1 MTTFRAGIFRSVRF
15 GASSAH
21 GVANMIRF
29 NYFRE
34 QGAFQRAENGTY
46 QVDFEKMKTAADS
59 LSRLILTLQGNGDYE
74 GVARLVR
81 EKGSI
86 GPQLQADL
94 DRLGHAGIQVDVDR
108 KSVV

>member
-1 MTTFRAGIFRSVRF
+1 
-15 GASSAH
+15 
-21 GVANMIRF
+21 MIRF

-81 EKGSI
+81 EKGRI
-86 GPQLQADL
+86 GPRLQADL
-94 DRLGHAGIQVDVDR
+94 DRLGDAGIPVDVIFEQGVER
-108 KSVV
+108 SEEHTSELQSLMRIS